1 MMIMVMTVITII
13 QQQIKICKCLFSVED
28 VSVLDEVFHQSGK
41 DMFPIECE
49 ALAKIYLKFRM

>member
-13 QQQIKICKCLFSVED
+13 QQPIKICKCLFSVED
-28 VSVLDEVFHQSGK
+28 VSVFDEVFHQSGK

-49 ALAKIYLKFRM
+49 TLVIRYLKFRM

>member
-13 QQQIKICKCLFSVED
+13 QQPIKICKHLFSVED
-28 VSVLDEVFHQSGK
+28 VSVFDEVFHQSGK

-49 ALAKIYLKFRM
+49 TLVIKYLKFRM